1 MQKVTANT
9 IHNAKRKLEKELAYN
24 SDKNGKKFT
33 KYIKSKSNNISSIG
47 PQTGEEGNLIVE
59 SKLMADEL
67 NNFFMSVF
75 TMEN

>member
-1 MQKVTANT
+1 LQKVTANT

-24 SDKNGKKFT
+24 SYKNGKKIHQIYEVQVQQYQQHRPT
-33 KYIKSKSNNISSIG
+33 DRRRGKLDCG
-47 PQTGEEGNLIVE
+47 